1 MKNIYLK
8 CVYKRNLGDDLL
20 VKIICDRY
28 PNDRF
33 YLMNYLNG
41 EISPQISNLNT
52 KKISYAT
59 FRLFRKIAHLTKSFH
74 IVESHI
80 INKCD
85 FVVSIAGS
93 IFMETKTLETD
104 GRIEWFKNIK
114 KDLYLIG
121 SNIGPIYSKT
131 YVERVKKDVFSKAKD
146 ICLRDKKSYELVK
159 DIKKVRYAPDVVFS
173 LDVDNYKDII
183 EKKKVIISVIN
194 IDDKIKQMVNPNK
207 EKYYQMINNFINKF
221 TTEGYEVEL
230 FSFCSAEK
238 DDIAIKEL
246 LTQNCNYSKVKSFYY
261 DGNVD
266 SALKELASAQVIIGT
281 RFHANVLGML
291 LNKAVIPIIYND
303 KTRELL
309 KDLSFEGKYV
319 DLDCIDEF
327 DINEIDEDNL
337 KYRVNIDKF
346 KQDSVNHFKVLDTIL
361 NGAGNESK

>member
-1 MKNIYLK
+1 MKKIYLK
-8 CVYKRNLGDDLL
+8 CVYKKNLGDDLL

-28 PNDRF
+28 PNERF
-33 YLMNYLNG
+33 YLMNYLG
-41 EISPQISNLNT
+41 GGISPQISNLHE
-52 KKISYAT
+52 KKISFTT
-59 FRLFRKIAHLTKSFH
+59 FRLFRKISHLTKTFH
-74 IVESHI
+74 MIESHI
-80 INKCD
+80 LKKCD

-104 GRIEWFKNIK
+104 GRIDWFKNVK

-121 SNIGPIYSKT
+121 SNIGPIYSKA
-131 YVERVKKDVFSKAKD
+131 YVERVKRDVFSRAED

-159 DIKKVRYAPDVVFS
+159 DIKKVRYAPDIVFS
-173 LDVDNYKDII
+173 LDVDKYKDTI

-194 IDDKIKQMVNPNK
+194 IDDKNKQMVNPDK
-207 EKYYQMINNFINKF
+207 EKYYNMINNFINKF
-221 TTEGYEVEL
+221 NSEKYEVEL

-246 LTQNCNYSKVKSFYY
+246 LTQNNNYSKVKTYYY

-266 SALKELASAQVIIGT
+266 SAIKELASAQVVIGT

-309 KDLSFEGKYV
+309 KDLSFKGKYV
-319 DLDCIDEF
+319 DLDNIDEF
-327 DINEIDEDNL
+327 DINEIGDDDLN
-337 KYRVNIDKF
+337 YRVNIDEF
-346 KQDSVNHFKVLDTIL
+346 KRNSVNHFKILDTVL
-361 NGAGNESK
+361 NGVSNETK